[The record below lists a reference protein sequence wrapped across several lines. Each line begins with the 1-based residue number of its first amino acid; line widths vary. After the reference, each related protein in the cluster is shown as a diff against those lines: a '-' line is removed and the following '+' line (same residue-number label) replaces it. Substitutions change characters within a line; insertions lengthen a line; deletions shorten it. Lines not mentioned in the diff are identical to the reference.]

1 MRRVSQQFGRN
12 HTSEVCPLDFN
23 SILSKAGKCVSQ
35 QMLRVSRIELK
46 SGVSNRRDSEKYVVL

>member
-1 MRRVSQQFGRN
+1 MSQQFGRIIR
-12 HTSEVCPLDFN
+12 TSEVWPPDFN